1 MGKLAAHYKGGY
13 SIEYQMKLDWF
24 EILEQE
30 KNYNLQKMENHVV
43 KEKSYDSK
51 GKPLKLPSYKTIR
64 EEVDRRLEENEKDN
78 EERIRNYVQ

>member
-30 KNYNLQKMENHVV
+30 KNYKLQKMENQVI
-43 KEKSYDSK
+43 KERSSDSK
-51 GKPLKLPSYKTIR
+51 GNPIKLPPYSTIR
-64 EEVDRRLEENEKDN
+64 EEVDKRLEEHEKEI
-78 EERIRNYVQ
+78 EEKIKNNVQ